1 MVAPGTKFNDFDKLF
16 AEGVQKGFCY
26 KASSLKE
33 LAKLTGMDYERLQ
46 KTVERMNKMAEAK
59 KDDEYYK
66 DAQWLRKVAKSPF
79 YAIKG
84 SLRTY
89 ATVGDASVNE
99 YFQPLTTEGKVIK
112 GVYAIG
118 QDAGGLYSDSYDMH
132 IAEGTASS
140 WAINGGRLAVEHMK
154 TYPK

>member
-1 MVAPGTKFNDFDKLF
+1 
-16 AEGVQKGFCY
+16 
-26 KASSLKE
+26 
-33 LAKLTGMDYERLQ
+33 MDPERL
-46 KTVERMNKMAEAK
+46 KKAVDRMNAMTDNR

-66 DAQWLRKVAKSPF
+66 DPQWLRYVKKGPF

-89 ATVGDASVNE
+89 ATVGGANVNE
-99 YFQPLTTEGKVIK
+99 NFQPLTPDGRVIK
-112 GVYAIG
+112 GLYAIG

-140 WAINGGRLAVEHMK
+140 WAINGGRLAVEHIRTVLK
-154 TYPK
+154 K